1 MEITAQMVKE
11 LREKTGV
18 GMMDCKKAL
27 QATNGNMEEAVKYL
41 REKGISKAATKSDRE
56 AKEGRVYAY
65 VHFNNKIGVLVEVN
79 CETDFVAR
87 TQDFED
93 LCKHL
98 AMHIAASSPIAV
110 SEADIDPQIIS
121 QEKEIYYNKAIND
134 GKPENIATKIAD
146 GQVQKYFK
154 QNCLLFQEDYREA
167 DRTIQDVIHETVAK
181 MGENIQVSRFAR
193 FSLGE

>member
-27 QATNGNMEEAVKYL
+27 QATDGNMEEAIKYL

-56 AKEGRVYAY
+56 AKEGRIYAY
-65 VHFNNKIGVLVEVN
+65 IHFNNKIGVLVEVN

-93 LCKHL
+93 LCKHI
-98 AMHIAASSPIAV
+98 AMHIAAAAPIAV

-134 GKPENIATKIAD
+134 GKPENIAVKIAD
-146 GQVQKYFK
+146 GQVQKYLK

-167 DRTIQDVIHETVAK
+167 DRTIQDVINESIAK
-181 MGENIQVSRFAR
+181 MGENIQIARFAR
-193 FSLGE
+193 YSLGE

>member
-27 QATNGNMEEAVKYL
+27 QATDGNMEEAIKYL
-41 REKGISKAATKSDRE
+41 REKGISKAASKSDRE

-93 LCKHL
+93 LCKHI
-98 AMHIAASSPIAV
+98 AMHITASSPIAV
-110 SEADIDPQIIS
+110 SEADIDPQLLA
-121 QEKEIYYNKAIND
+121 QEKEIYYNKAINE
-134 GKPENIATKIAD
+134 GKPENIATKIAE
-146 GQVQKYFK
+146 GQIQKFLK
-154 QNCLLFQEDYREA
+154 QNCLLHQEDYREA
-167 DRTIQDVIHETVAK
+167 DMTVQDVIHQAVSK
-181 MGENIQVSRFAR
+181 MGENIQVARFAR
-193 FSLGE
+193 YSLGE